1 VNLGNLR
8 HGQTCVDH
16 LLDAPR
22 TLRVAQ
28 VALVVVGDDQHTS
41 NQPDRTTWLEVIAMG
56 RGGIEPS
63 TVLVSLRTADD
74 LNEVTKEWAAVGTE
88 ELTLA
93 APWRTFRWCL
103 GRHYGGVLVEHFA
116 RPCHL

>member
-1 VNLGNLR
+1 
-8 HGQTCVDH
+8 
-16 LLDAPR
+16 
-22 TLRVAQ
+22 
-28 VALVVVGDDQHTS
+28 
-41 NQPDRTTWLEVIAMG
+41 
-56 RGGIEPS
+56 
-63 TVLVSLRTADD
+63 LRTADD
-74 LNEVTKEWAAVGTE
+74 LNEVTKEWAAVGTD

>member
-1 VNLGNLR
+1 
-8 HGQTCVDH
+8 
-16 LLDAPR
+16 
-22 TLRVAQ
+22 
-28 VALVVVGDDQHTS
+28 
-41 NQPDRTTWLEVIAMG
+41 MG

-74 LNEVTKEWAAVGTE
+74 LNEVTKEWAAVGTD

-103 GRHYGGVLVEHFA
+103 GRHYGGRIGRALCAALSSVSRDLSWRACCLPTSNLQCGTSSPSRSFSVPRSTRRCA
-116 RPCHL
+116 STSRTTY

>member
-1 VNLGNLR
+1 
-8 HGQTCVDH
+8 
-16 LLDAPR
+16 
-22 TLRVAQ
+22 
-28 VALVVVGDDQHTS
+28 
-41 NQPDRTTWLEVIAMG
+41 MG

-74 LNEVTKEWAAVGTE
+74 LNEVTKEWAAVGTD

-103 GRHYGGVLVEHFA
+103 EQTLWGHVLVEHFG
-116 RPCHL
+116 RSCHL